1 MCECAKRKCPKLEN
15 FAPKIS
21 LCAELAVLSVRN
33 ANIVTCEP
41 SLRNILLPLHRF
53 IKHFAMA
60 LWQTE
65 AY

>member
-1 MCECAKRKCPKLEN
+1 MCERVKRKRPKLEN

-21 LCAELAVLSVRN
+21 LCAELAVLSVSN

-41 SLRNILLPLHRF
+41 SLKNILLPLRRF
-53 IKHFAMA
+53 IKHFAMV

>member
-1 MCECAKRKCPKLEN
+1 MRKPNC
-15 FAPKIS
+15 
-21 LCAELAVLSVRN
+21 LSFGVWNVFVSAN
-33 ANIVTCEP
+33 ANIVTCEL
-41 SLRNILLPLHRF
+41 SLKNILLPLHRF

>member
-1 MCECAKRKCPKLEN
+1 MNCWKFCSLPKFCVNQLFEFGGWN
-15 FAPKIS
+15 VFVSA
-21 LCAELAVLSVRN
+21 N

-53 IKHFAMA
+53 VKHFAMA